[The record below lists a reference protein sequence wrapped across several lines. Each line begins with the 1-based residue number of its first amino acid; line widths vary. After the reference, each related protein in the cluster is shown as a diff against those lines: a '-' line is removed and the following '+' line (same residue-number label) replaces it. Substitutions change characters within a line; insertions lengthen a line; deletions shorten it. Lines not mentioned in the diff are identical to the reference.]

1 MCPTNPTR
9 SKPSFF
15 MLIYHSVAEFSAL
28 YKRISLQIDIAA
40 KNYGE
45 WCVWM
50 MMMKKSEREEKVA
63 MSAFQ
68 LEEKKIKRNFG
79 FNLCKFIRFL
89 CCEMVSRRKNWR
101 NELQTHQEK
110 LNWLH

>member
-1 MCPTNPTR
+1 
-9 SKPSFF
+9 
-15 MLIYHSVAEFSAL
+15 MLIYYSVAEFSAL

-50 MMMKKSEREEKVA
+50 MMKKSEREEKVA

-68 LEEKKIKRNFG
+68 LEEKNKK
-79 FNLCKFIRFL
+79 KF
-89 CCEMVSRRKNWR
+89 W
-101 NELQTHQEK
+101 LQFV
-110 LNWLH
+110 